1 VDEGLFL
8 SAYATTTA
16 PKEKGMSIPKTEWIW
31 QNGKFVRWDD
41 ATVHVT
47 AHALHY
53 GSSVFEG
60 LRAYDLPSGP
70 AVFGLEAHVRRL
82 FDSCRVLRMELPYSP
97 EQVSLAILETVR
109 RNGLRSGYIRPL
121 AYKGVGP
128 IGLDA
133 RSAPTELVIFAFEFG
148 PYLGTAALEQGVDV
162 MVSSWRRVAPDT
174 LATLAKAGGNYVGS
188 QFIAMEA
195 ADLGFAE
202 GVALDVNGL
211 VSEGSG
217 ENIFVV
223 YRGVIYTPP
232 VSGSI
237 LLGVTRDCVL
247 TLARELGY
255 EVREQ
260 SFPREMLYLADEVF
274 LTGTA
279 VEISPVRSVDKIKVG
294 GGAPGPIT
302 RKLQAEFFG
311 VLSGNVPD
319 RHAWLTPVKS

>member
-1 VDEGLFL
+1 
-8 SAYATTTA
+8 
-16 PKEKGMSIPKTEWIW
+16 MSIPKTDWIW
-31 QNGKFVRWDD
+31 HNGDFVKWDD

-60 LRAYDLPSGP
+60 LRAYEMPGGSAIL
-70 AVFGLEAHVRRL
+70 GLAPHVRRL

-97 EQVSLAILETVR
+97 EQVSSAIVETVR
-109 RNGLRSGYIRPL
+109 RNHLRSCYIRPL

-133 RSAPTELVIFAFEFG
+133 RSAPTELAIFAFEFG
-148 PYLGTAALEQGVDV
+148 TYLGEAALEQGVDV
-162 MVSSWRRVAPDT
+162 MVSSWRRAAP
-174 LATLAKAGGNYVGS
+174 ATLASLAKIGGNYVSS

-195 ADLGFAE
+195 NDLGFAE
-202 GVALDVNGL
+202 GVALDVNGV

-232 VSGSI
+232 VGASI
-237 LLGVTRDCVL
+237 LLGVTRDCVI
-247 TLARELGY
+247 TLAREMGY

-260 SFPREMLYLADEVF
+260 SFPREMLYVADEVF
-274 LTGTA
+274 FCGTA
-279 VEISPVRSVDKIKVG
+279 VEISPVRSVDKVKVRSG
-294 GGAPGPIT
+294 GRGPIT
-302 RKLQAEFFG
+302 RKLQDEFFG
-311 VLSGNVPD
+311 ILSGKLPD
-319 RHAWLTPVKS
+319 RHAWLTPVK